1 MSQMTSKTFAKVY
14 CMKTDVLI
22 IGAGIIGLATA
33 YRLQQTFPHLKIT
46 ILEKEGTCGAHQSS
60 RNSGVVHSGVYYKP
74 GSLKAQ
80 NCIEGRAALLE
91 FCRENEIPLKR
102 LGKVIVAT
110 HGRELPYLSELME
123 RGQRNG
129 VKGLK
134 LLTKEQLKEI
144 EPHAS
149 GIQALW
155 VPECY
160 SIHFQDVVEKL
171 LMQFRKKGGE
181 VVFGERVEA
190 VTAEKK
196 QVVIETP
203 ASTYQTAYLI
213 NCAGLHSDR
222 IASLI
227 LNKEEI
233 PFQIIP
239 FRGEYWELVE
249 KRRDLVNGLIYP
261 VPDPQFPFLGVH
273 LSRMADGKVV
283 AGPNAVLALAREG
296 YRKSEVDLQDCLR
309 YLSYPGFWKMA
320 GRYWDVG
327 CKEMLRSWSKR
338 AFVKEAQSLIP
349 ELREEDFIAGGAGV
363 RAQVVKRD
371 GTMLDDFAI
380 VKKDNTLHVLNAPS
394 PAATSCLSIA
404 KYICEQTEEDL
415 SLL

>member
-1 MSQMTSKTFAKVY
+1 
-14 CMKTDVLI
+14 MKTNLYSDVLI
-22 IGAGIIGLATA
+22 VGAGIIGLGAA
-33 YRLQQTFPHLKIT
+33 YRLQQTFPHLSIT
-46 ILEKEGTCGAHQSS
+46 ILEKEEKCGTHQSS

-80 NCIEGRAALLE
+80 NCIEGRAELLE
-91 FCRENEIPLKR
+91 FCRENGIPLKQ

-110 HGRELPYLSELME
+110 HEKELSFLSELE
-123 RGQRNG
+123 TRGKSNA

-134 LLTKEQLKEI
+134 LIGREQLKEI
-144 EPHAS
+144 EPHVS
-149 GIQALW
+149 GIKALW

-171 LMQFRKKGGE
+171 RLHFKKNGGE
-181 VVFGERVEA
+181 IFFGEKVEII
-190 VTAEKK
+190 TAEKN
-196 QVVIETP
+196 QVIIETP
-203 ASTYQTAYLI
+203 TSTYRAAFLI

-227 LNKEEI
+227 LKKEEI

-261 VPDPQFPFLGVH
+261 VPDPKFPFLGVH

-296 YRKSEVDLQDCLR
+296 YRKSQFDLQDCLR

-327 CKEMLRSWSKR
+327 CKEMLRSLSKK
-338 AFVKEAQSLIP
+338 AFVKEAQRLIP
-349 ELREEDFIAGGAGV
+349 EFREEDFIEGGSGV
-363 RAQVVKRD
+363 RAQVVKKD

-380 VKKDNTLHVLNAPS
+380 VKKENTLHVLNAPS

-404 KYICEQTEEDL
+404 RFICKQLEEVL
-415 SLL
+415 GLL